1 MDVFDVG
8 NAGEDA
14 MGAQVSIGDFAVMTS
29 LSRKA
34 LRHYHD
40 IGILEPAHIDPYTG
54 YRFYDTSQV
63 DHAHIIRRFRSLG
76 MSIPDIKALLST
88 DDAGARTDI
97 ITTHLEQMEAQL
109 QQTRDTVGALREL
122 LSPVSTPASVAVR
135 HEPELAVWSVS
146 ATIDVSAIDDWF
158 VASLQTLHQAVATA
172 TGTPTAVVP
181 GGLYERGLFLE
192 QHGSATMFVAAPP
205 SADAPEGIDAVVF
218 PKAEFAVLTH
228 PGGHDG
234 IDRSYAA
241 LGIYVNEHLISS
253 QGPIRE
259 HYLGATATDPGRF
272 TATEIC
278 WPIFNTIAPPE
289 RQQ

>member
-1 MDVFDVG
+1 
-8 NAGEDA
+8 
-14 MGAQVSIGDFAVMTS
+14 MGARVSIGDFAVMTA

-40 IGILEPAHIDPYTG
+40 LGILEPVHVDSHTG

-88 DDAGARTDI
+88 DDAATRTDI
-97 ITTHLEQMEAQL
+97 ITTHLERMEVQL

-122 LSPVSTPASVAVR
+122 LSPSPAPAHVVVR
-135 HEPELAVWSVS
+135 REPALAVWSVG
-146 ATIDVSAIDDWF
+146 ATVDVAEIDTWF
-158 VASLQTLHQAVATA
+158 ATA
-172 TGTPTAVVP
+172 LRTLRDALAPVVGEPAVIVP
-181 GGLYERGLFLE
+181 GGLYDRELFLE
-192 QHGSATMFVAAPP
+192 SRGAATLFVP
-205 SADAPEGIDAVVF
+205 APESVDPPDGVRAEVL
-218 PKAEFAVLTH
+218 PPAEFAVLRH

-241 LGIYVNEHLISS
+241 LGTYANEHLISH

-259 HYLGATATDPGRF
+259 HYLGATPSDPMAF
-272 TATEIC
+272 SATEIC
-278 WPIFNTIAPPE
+278 WPIFSTTPPPA
-289 RQQ
+289 

>member
-1 MDVFDVG
+1 
-8 NAGEDA
+8 
-14 MGAQVSIGDFAVMTS
+14 MGAQVSIGDFALMTG

-40 IGILEPAHIDPYTG
+40 IGILEPAHVDPGTG
-54 YRFYDTSQV
+54 YRFYDTGQV

-88 DDAGARTDI
+88 DDAGARTAI
-97 ITTHLEQMEAQL
+97 ITTHLEQMEAAL
-109 QQTRDTVGALREL
+109 VQTRDTVGALREL
-122 LSPVSTPASVAVR
+122 LAPASPPADVTLR
-135 HEPELAVWSVS
+135 HEPALAVWSVS
-146 ATIDVSAIDDWF
+146 ATVDVSEIDDWF
-158 VASLQTLHQAVATA
+158 AAALRILHRAVATA
-172 TGTPTAVVP
+172 AGAPDAVVP
-181 GGLYERGLFLE
+181 GGLYERALFLE
-192 QHGSATMFVAAPP
+192 QQGRATLFVPAPP
-205 SADAPEGIDAVVF
+205 SVGPPAGVRAEVLPRT
-218 PKAEFAVLTH
+218 EFAVLTH

-259 HYLGATATDPGRF
+259 HYFGGTPTDPARF

-278 WPIFNTIAPPE
+278 WPIFGTKAPPV
-289 RQQ
+289 

>member
-1 MDVFDVG
+1 MAVSHHVG
-8 NAGEDA
+8 NANAEEDA
-14 MGAQVSIGDFAVMTS
+14 VGAQVSIGDFSVMTS

-40 IGILEPAHIDPYTG
+40 IGILEPAHIDPHTG

-88 DDAGARTDI
+88 EDAGARTDI

-122 LSPVSTPASVAVR
+122 LSPVRSPTDVTSR
-135 HEPELAVWSVS
+135 HEPALAVWSVS
-146 ATIDVSAIDDWF
+146 ATIDTSGIDDWF
-158 VASLQTLHQAVATA
+158 TASLRTLHRAVAVA
-172 TGTPTAVVP
+172 VGKPTAVVP
-181 GGLYERGLFLE
+181 GGLYDRALFLE
-192 QHGSATMFVAAPP
+192 QRGSATMFVEAPP
-205 SADAPEGIDAVVF
+205 SAEPPDGIRAEVL
-218 PKAEFAVLTH
+218 PRAEFAVLTH

-241 LGIYVNEHLISS
+241 LGIYVNESLISS

-259 HYLGATATDPGRF
+259 HYLGGTPTDPGRF

-278 WPIFNTIAPPE
+278 WPIFSTTVPT
-289 RQQ
+289 R